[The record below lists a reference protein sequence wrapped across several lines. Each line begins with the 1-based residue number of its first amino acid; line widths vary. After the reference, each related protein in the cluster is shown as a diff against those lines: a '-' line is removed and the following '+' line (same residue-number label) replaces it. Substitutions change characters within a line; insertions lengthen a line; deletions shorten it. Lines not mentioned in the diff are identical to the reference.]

1 MAAPAGRL
9 GAARRKLGVL
19 VNPIAGMG
27 GPVGLKGTDGVE
39 TLRRARALG
48 ATPLASARCALA
60 LGELAPLADGLSVLA
75 APGPMGEDAL
85 RAASLPGEALRG
97 LPPPEGSP
105 ADTRAAVARLVAEGV
120 DLILFAGGDGTARDV
135 AAVAGAVPL
144 LGVPTGVKMH
154 SAVFGTT
161 PRAAGRLAARFLGP
175 DGAAVRLREA
185 EVMDIDEEALR
196 EGRVSARL
204 FGFAR
209 VPHERGLVQ
218 ACKGGA
224 RPDDEAALDALARR
238 IAREWPADRLM
249 ILGCG
254 TTTRRVKRA
263 LGFEGTLLGVDVALG
278 GRLLAADVTEAQLLR
293 LLDRAPEAGI
303 LASVTGGQGFLFG
316 RGNQQISAEVI
327 RRVGRGNITVVTGA
341 GKLAALDPAVL
352 QVDTGV
358 AEVDAMLAGYIGV
371 HTAPG
376 QRMMMRIAALQ

>member
-1 MAAPAGRL
+1 MHKAV
-9 GAARRKLGVL
+9 RRKLGVV

-27 GPVGLKGTDGVE
+27 GPVGLKGTDGAE
-39 TLRRARALG
+39 TLGCARALG
-48 ATPLASARCALA
+48 AAPLASARCALA
-60 LGELAPLADGLSVLA
+60 LAELAPVAEEISVLA

-85 RAASLPGEALRG
+85 LAAGLAGEALRD
-97 LPPPEGSP
+97 LPQPEGSA
-105 ADTRAAVARLVAEGV
+105 ADTRAAVARLAAEGV

-135 AAVAGAVPL
+135 AGMVGMSVPVI
-144 LGVPTGVKMH
+144 GVPTGVKMH

-161 PRAAGRLAARFLGP
+161 PKAAGRLAARFLGP
-175 DGAAVRLREA
+175 GGEAVRLREA
-185 EVMDIDEEALR
+185 EVMDIDEDALR
-196 EGRVSARL
+196 DGRISARL
-204 FGFAR
+204 FGLVR

-238 IAREWPADRLM
+238 IAREWPAERLM

-254 TTTRRVKRA
+254 TTTRKVKRVM
-263 LGFEGTLLGVDVALG
+263 GFEGTLLGVDVALSR
-278 GRLLAADVTEAQLLR
+278 RLLAADVTEAQLLR

-327 RRVGRGNITVVTGA
+327 RRVGRDNITVVTGA
-341 GKLAALDPAVL
+341 GKLTALDPAVL
-352 QVDTGV
+352 HVDTGV